1 MLEEFTV
8 DNYKSLINVT
18 FRPRQ
23 QNLLLGMNNAGKTN
37 LCQALMFVG
46 MSARSPLVDCA
57 QLIAGGPFGM
67 TNFYLGKTTIDFHV
81 KASVPF
87 SPVSTEPEILTFRY
101 DLSLSYQPPRGADPS
116 EVLQVESESLR
127 VSGVSFDEVE
137 LLSNTRSGGYRL
149 LNETSHFRGD
159 PDYVEGTIPRD
170 ATMLSRLYDSTAHPR
185 AECFKRY
192 LSRWQHYAITPPG
205 WRETGYQPHQFV
217 LSSDGSNLAS
227 VIYHLKTTNER
238 EYRNLL
244 RHLQRIEPAVE
255 LINFFPPQQN
265 YVFMFFED
273 RMGNRLH
280 AENASPGTLR
290 FLAIAYVLFC
300 QPALAPP
307 PLIVVEEP
315 ENGVYVGLFKDLVE
329 TLYELSNGPQVIFT
343 SHSPYFID
351 LFDTRLESVFVM
363 KRGEKHSSLTQP
375 DVATVKARLEKFSLG
390 EQHFREMLG

>member
-1 MLEEFTV
+1 MLQEFTV
-8 DNYKSLINVT
+8 DNYKSLINVS

-57 QLIAGGPFGM
+57 QSIAGGPFGM

-87 SPVSTEPEILTFRY
+87 SLESREPEILTFRY
-101 DLSLSYQPPRGADPS
+101 DLSVSYQPARGAVPS

-127 VSGVSFDEVE
+127 VSGVSLDEVE
-137 LLSNTRSGGYRL
+137 ILLNTRSGGYRL
-149 LNETSHFRGD
+149 LNETSHLRGA

-192 LSRWQHYAITPPG
+192 LSRWQYYAITPLG
-205 WRETGYQPHQFV
+205 WGTGYHPHHFV
-217 LSSDGSNLAS
+217 LSADGSNLAS
-227 VIYHLKTTNER
+227 VIYDLKTTNER

-244 RHLQRIEPAVE
+244 RYLKRIEPAAE
-255 LINFFPPQQN
+255 LINFSPPQQN
-265 YVFMFFED
+265 YIFMYFED
-273 RMGNRLH
+273 RMGNRLVS
-280 AENASPGTLR
+280 ENASPGTLR
-290 FLAIAYVLFC
+290 FLAMAYVLFC
-300 QPALAPP
+300 QPALSVS
-307 PLIVVEEP
+307 PLIIIEEP
-315 ENGVYVGLFKDLVE
+315 ENGLYVGLFRDFVE
-329 TLYELSNGPQVIFT
+329 TLHEMSNGPQVIFT

-351 LFDTRLESVFVM
+351 LFDAHPESVFVM